1 MNAPLRPTPGKP
13 PSDWATPWP
22 QVVAAIGD
30 CWQAH
35 KQAELLPA
43 DRLTGWSLDDRDPEV
58 IRQMLPCCRWLY
70 HDYFQVRTD
79 GWEHIP
85 DDGQV
90 MLIGSHNG
98 GMAAPDT
105 SMMTYD
111 WWQRFGPDR
120 LIYGLMDQRVWQA
133 MPGVGRLAAQA
144 GAVRAHPKM
153 ALAALDRGASVLIYP
168 GGVRDVFRPH
178 SLRHQVCLGENQ
190 AFIKLALQKSL
201 PIIPTISYGAHS
213 TLLVLA
219 DLYPWLKQLNDRGM
233 PWLWGIDPTVFP
245 IYLGL
250 PWGLGSCRIFLGRCR
265 CIRGFVHRLSS
276 IGMGWMRRVIGL
288 MCRLVISRCR
298 RRCRGNSIGWWR
310 SNPGFDRLNQ
320 PEKQAYSAGVR
331 LRSPLDRLAQTS
343 QSGWLSVSRWR
354 SLPKG

>member
-250 PWGLGSCRIFLGRCR
+250 PWGLG
-265 CIRGFVHRLSS
+265 
-276 IGMGWMRRVIGL
+276 IGPLPNIPWPMPMHTRVCPPIK
-288 MCRLVISRCR
+288 
-298 RRCRGNSIGWWR
+298 
-310 SNPGFDRLNQ
+310 FDRYGVDAARDRAYV
-320 PEKQAYSAGVR
+320 QACHQQVQETMQGE
-331 LRSPLDRLAQTS
+331 LDRLVAE
-343 QSGWLSVSRWR
+343 QSGFRQAQ
-354 SLPKG
+354 PAGEAGI

>member
-133 MPGVGRLAAQA
+133 MPGVGRLATQA

-153 ALAALDRGASVLIYP
+153 ALAA
-168 GGVRDVFRPH
+168 
-178 SLRHQVCLGENQ
+178 VCLGENQ

-250 PWGLGSCRIFLGRCR
+250 PWGLG
-265 CIRGFVHRLSS
+265 
-276 IGMGWMRRVIGL
+276 IGPLPNIPWPTPMHTRVCPPIK
-288 MCRLVISRCR
+288 
-298 RRCRGNSIGWWR
+298 
-310 SNPGFDRLNQ
+310 FDRYGVDAARDRAYV
-320 PEKQAYSAGVR
+320 QACHQQVQETMQGE
-331 LRSPLDRLAQTS
+331 LDRLVAE
-343 QSGWLSVSRWR
+343 QSGFRQAQ
-354 SLPKG
+354 PAGEAGI